1 MKLLFD
7 LESNGLLDTV
17 SKVHCIVIQNVE
29 TDEILSFVG
38 HDEIIAK
45 AIPMLNEA
53 EELSGHNI
61 IGYDIPALR
70 KIFPGKLKEDINA
83 FDTLLAVKL
92 SNPDIYQMDVA
103 KRYPKLSQKNYGSY
117 SLESWGERLGNHK
130 ASKPVD
136 FEEFTE
142 DMLKYCIQDVSTNVT
157 IYKYLKGLNLSERA
171 LQLETD
177 FWFNTIDMSDSGFPF
192 DLKAAQAMY
201 ARLSAERE
209 EIRQELI
216 TLFPTR
222 TIERVSEKTGKPL
235 KPTVIEFN
243 PGSRDHIAYWFKKKY
258 DWQPKAF
265 TPSGKPEIN
274 ADVLEELDYPEAKEL
289 KRYFVID
296 KIIGMVGEGK
306 NAWLTM
312 VGNDGRMHGRINTIG
327 AATTRCSH
335 STPNM
340 AQVPGAR
347 KEFGLEC
354 RALFHAPKGYKQIG
368 TDLNAIELRCFAH
381 YLGAYDNGEY
391 TNIILGGDIHWA
403 NAVAAGF
410 HSPLPEGQVYDSSV
424 KAQKL
429 ARDQAKT
436 LIYAMIYGAG
446 DAKLGMIVGGATKEG
461 KAIRKKFYEN
471 FPAIEK
477 FTNDVKKA
485 AEGRGNIKL
494 LHGATIPVRKAFA
507 ALNTL
512 LQGAGAVVAKEWLNV
527 AREMAES
534 KGWKYN
540 EDFWFAGHIHDEI
553 QAIAKDGIA
562 EDFAKLMEAS
572 AQEAGN
578 RLGMRCR
585 VDAEAKVG
593 QNWADCH

>member
-7 LESNGLLDTV
+7 IESDGLLDSIT
-17 SKVHCIVIQNVE
+17 KVHCVVTQNVE
-29 TDEILSFVG
+29 TDEVLTFVG
-38 HDEIIAK
+38 HNEILSK
-45 AIPMLNEA
+45 AIPLLNSA

-70 KIFPGKLKEDINA
+70 KIFPGKLNASINA
-83 FDTLLAVKL
+83 FDTLLGVKL

-103 KRYPKLSQKNYGSY
+103 KRYPSLSQKNYGSY

-136 FEEFTE
+136 FETFTE

-157 IYKYLKGLNLSERA
+157 IYKYLKNLKISDRA

-192 DLKAAQAMY
+192 DQKKAEAMY
-201 ARLSAERE
+201 ARLAAERE
-209 EIRQELI
+209 QISNELI

-235 KPTVIEFN
+235 KPTTIEFN
-243 PGSRDHIAYWFKKKY
+243 PGSRDHIAYWFKTKY

-274 ADVLEELDYPEAKEL
+274 ADVLEDLDFPEAKEL

-312 VGNDGRMHGRINTIG
+312 VGSDGRMHGRVNTIG

-381 YLGAYDNGEY
+381 YLAAYDSGEY

-410 HSPLPEGQVYDSSV
+410 HPPLPEDQVYDSSV
-424 KAQKL
+424 KEQKL
-429 ARDQAKT
+429 ARDNAKT

-485 AEGRGNIKL
+485 AESRGNIKL

-527 AREMAES
+527 AREMAEA

-540 EDFWFAGHIHDEI
+540 DDFWFAGHIHDEI
-553 QAIAKDGIA
+553 QAIAKDDIA

-593 QNWADCH
+593 QTWADCH